1 MIKIVLYPPLA
12 KGRQTFERALAEG
25 EEISV
30 RELIAELQSNPLAF
44 PEVAEFTTTDNPE
57 QHLMIFV
64 NDKTTDG
71 RELLRKGDTIKLVS
85 NMSGG

>member
-12 KGRQTFERALAEG
+12 KGRQTVERALAEG

-30 RELIAELQSNPLAF
+30 RELISELQSNPLAF
-44 PEVAEFTTTDNPE
+44 PGVAEYTPTDNPE
-57 QHLMIFV
+57 QQLMILV
-64 NDKTTDG
+64 NDKTTEG
-71 RELLRKGDTIKLVS
+71 REILQKGDTIKLVS